1 MDSSPLS
8 SQHVMTNDTTISTYF
23 ADVYRWMTAAL
34 GITALVAWF
43 VSQSAAISQFLA
55 ANSMVVWILF
65 GVELLFVFAIA
76 SRAHRMSYGMAIGT
90 FLLYAAINGVT
101 LSFIFA
107 LYTTASI
114 FKVFLVTTAMYGATS
129 LYGYTTKRDLSGLGS
144 FFFMALIGIIVA
156 SVINFWVASPMI
168 DWVVTFGG
176 IIVFAGLAA
185 YDHQKL
191 KAMALSGG
199 PASLAVLGALSLY
212 LDFINL
218 FLYLLRVLGDRR

>member
-1 MDSSPLS
+1 M
-8 SQHVMTNDTTISTYF
+8 TISTYF

-34 GITALVAWF
+34 GLTAVVAWF
-43 VSQSAAISQFLA
+43 VSQNATISQFLA
-55 ANSMVVWILF
+55 ANSMIVWILF

-76 SRAHRMSYGMAIGT
+76 SRAHRMSYGTAIGA
-90 FLLYAAINGVT
+90 FLIYAALNGVT

-114 FKVFLVTTAMYGATS
+114 FNVFLVTTLMYGATS

-156 SVINFWVASPMI
+156 SILNFWLASPMI

-191 KAMALSGG
+191 KKMALSGG
-199 PASLAVLGALSLY
+199 PASLAILGALSLY

-218 FLYLLRVLGDRR
+218 FLFLLRLMGDRR